1 MHAKSRFKVVLPTM
15 VFALMLHM
23 LPLPGWLTYVRPEFV
38 TLVVMYW
45 VLAMPEKI
53 GVTIAWCVGLLLDV
67 TQGAILGQ
75 HALGLVIVA
84 YILQLEYQRIRVFSL
99 VQQALVVFVLLL
111 IKQIMV
117 LWVYGLVGH
126 APSLQLYFLPSL
138 IGAIIWPW
146 VYLFLRNL
154 RRKFSVSHD
163 F

>member
-1 MHAKSRFKVVLPTM
+1 MHAKSSFKVVVPTM
-15 VFALMLHM
+15 VLALMMHM
-23 LPLPGWLTYVRPEFV
+23 LPLPDWLAYVRPEFV

-45 VLAMPEKI
+45 VLAMPERI

-75 HALGLVIVA
+75 HALGLVIVT

-126 APSLQLYFLPSL
+126 APNLQLYFLPSL

-146 VYLFLRNL
+146 VYLFLRKV
-154 RRKFSVSHD
+154 RRKFSVSHS

>member
-1 MHAKSRFKVVLPTM
+1 MRTNSSFKVVVPTM

-23 LPLPGWLTYVRPEFV
+23 LPLPDWLRYVRPEFV

-45 VLAMPEKI
+45 VLAMPERV

-75 HALGLVIVA
+75 HALGLVIVT

-111 IKQIMV
+111 IKQVMV

-126 APSLQLYFLPSL
+126 APNLQLYFLPSL